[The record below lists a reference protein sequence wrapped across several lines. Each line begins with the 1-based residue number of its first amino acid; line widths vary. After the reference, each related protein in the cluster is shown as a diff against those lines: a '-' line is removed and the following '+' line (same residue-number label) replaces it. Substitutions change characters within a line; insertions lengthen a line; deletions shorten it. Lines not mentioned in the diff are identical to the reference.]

1 MGNDGSD
8 HVSDIPWNNI
18 EIDSL
23 QGTLRLL
30 EDRLQCL
37 VMILQEC
44 GDREVCT
51 IGVASEIA
59 ESCLHA
65 CKVVHPGRS
74 SFLWRMVDLLHGSN
88 RSSMQPGACR
98 KTNDSIAS
106 DLSGIPV

>member
-44 GDREVCT
+44 GDREVCMSDEYL
-51 IGVASEIA
+51 IVQ
-59 ESCLHA
+59 LHT
-65 CKVVHPGRS
+65 
-74 SFLWRMVDLLHGSN
+74 LTN
-88 RSSMQPGACR
+88 CR
-98 KTNDSIAS
+98 TQQY
-106 DLSGIPV
+106 

>member
-51 IGVASEIA
+51 Y
-59 ESCLHA
+59 
-65 CKVVHPGRS
+65 RS
-74 SFLWRMVDLLHGSN
+74 R
-88 RSSMQPGACR
+88 
-98 KTNDSIAS
+98 
-106 DLSGIPV
+106 